1 MTFGSPGSTLP
12 DRNDSGS
19 MCQTVSGMIRYWEL
33 RRIWYN
39 VALSV
44 LVIGWVVGTWPHF
57 QPALT
62 LNSLGKVVILAVL
75 ANVCYSTAYV
85 VDITVQ
91 ASTYSPA
98 WRRRW
103 RAVLWIAGT
112 LFALLVAQ
120 YWIGDEIYPDVH
132 GP

>member
-1 MTFGSPGSTLP
+1 MPVDAQVSTSP
-12 DRNDSGS
+12 DRNDGG
-19 MCQTVSGMIRYWEL
+19 QLPGTVSGMIRYWEL

-39 VALSV
+39 AALV
-44 LVIGWVVGTWPHF
+44 LLVVGWIVGTWPHF

-62 LNSLGKVVILAVL
+62 LDSLGKMIILAVI
-75 ANVCYSTAYV
+75 ANVCYSTAYA
-85 VDITVQ
+85 VDFVVQ

-120 YWIGDEIYPDVH
+120 YWIGDEIYPDVR

>member
-1 MTFGSPGSTLP
+1 MPVDTPESTSP
-12 DRNDSGS
+12 DRKDTAPLPNAV
-19 MCQTVSGMIRYWEL
+19 TGMIRYWEV

-39 VALSV
+39 LALV
-44 LVIGWVVGTWPHF
+44 LLVIAWIVGTWPHF

-62 LNSLGKVVILAVL
+62 LDSLGRMVILAVL

-85 VDITVQ
+85 VDLTVQ
-91 ASTYSPA
+91 ASTYSPE

-103 RAVLWIAGT
+103 RAVLWIGGT

-120 YWIGDEIYPDVH
+120 YWIGDEIYPYVH